1 MNLNKLKKR
10 YSWLNYFTREFPF
23 YIGRM
28 DHTSEEFSEDQ
39 YHLRN
44 FWKIV
49 YVFDGNGYYLIENSK
64 YPIHPGSLLVVH
76 PSSKTTYK
84 IAAESSLK
92 ICNILFLPEFIETEL
107 VKLRDDFNFFSIF
120 NQEISGANPLYVFD
134 RERKI
139 EPLIHRMEH
148 EFENR
153 QDNAELLL
161 ELLLTDLLI
170 QLCRHARKQHRKN
183 SRETVVPYIQR
194 LIEERFSSPVSLDKI
209 CAELGMKKSRVCLLF
224 REACGNTVMEA
235 LYARRIE
242 EAKKQLANTDHS
254 ILQICSRCGFG
265 DVSAFYRRFQKAV
278 GISPLKYRRKWQRI
292 NQ

>member
-1 MNLNKLKKR
+1 MCHDISCCVLVCTKL
-10 YSWLNYFTREFPF
+10 
-23 YIGRM
+23 
-28 DHTSEEFSEDQ
+28 
-39 YHLRN
+39 
-44 FWKIV
+44 
-49 YVFDGNGYYLIENSK
+49 
-64 YPIHPGSLLVVH
+64 LLFIKSGKN
-76 PSSKTTYK
+76 PLLFYK
-84 IAAESSLK
+84 IFVNQAYGQPYGECAHGQHRNKHEQD
-92 ICNILFLPEFIETEL
+92 ICQFDPHRIGIDYELPVAT
-107 VKLRDDFNFFSIF
+107 
-120 NQEISGANPLYVFD
+120 QA
-134 RERKI
+134 
-139 EPLIHRMEH
+139 
-148 EFENR
+148 
-153 QDNAELLL
+153 DNAELLL